1 MPDKGY
7 NLLILPESRGI
18 SIRVSFKN
26 EKTSKEGATPKLTS
40 SASESSSFPIGEYA

>member
-7 NLLILPESRGI
+7 NLLLLPESRENIVPG
-18 SIRVSFKN
+18 SFKN

-40 SASESSSFPIGEYA
+40 SARESSSLPIGEYA